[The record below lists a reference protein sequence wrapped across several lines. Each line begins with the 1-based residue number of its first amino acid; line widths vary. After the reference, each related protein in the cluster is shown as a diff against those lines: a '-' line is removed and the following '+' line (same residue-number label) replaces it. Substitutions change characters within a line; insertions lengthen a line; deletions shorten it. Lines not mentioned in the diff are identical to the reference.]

1 MLCLCKDR
9 THVLGM
15 SREKRRKEEEN
26 HTFQKKNEE
35 MLKQKE
41 QRMED
46 P

>member
-1 MLCLCKDR
+1 MPVERQDTCLGNAPR
-9 THVLGM
+9 
-15 SREKRRKEEEN
+15 KRRKEEVKL
-26 HTFQKKNEE
+26 TFQKHNEE

>member
-1 MLCLCKDR
+1 MLVERQD
-9 THVLGM
+9 TFLGNA
-15 SREKRRKEEEN
+15 SKKRNEEEVKL
-26 HTFQKKNEE
+26 TFQKHIED

>member
-1 MLCLCKDR
+1 MPMER
-9 THVLGM
+9 QGTFLGTVM
-15 SREKRRKEEEN
+15 RKRNKEEVKL
-26 HTFQKKNEE
+26 TSQKHNEE